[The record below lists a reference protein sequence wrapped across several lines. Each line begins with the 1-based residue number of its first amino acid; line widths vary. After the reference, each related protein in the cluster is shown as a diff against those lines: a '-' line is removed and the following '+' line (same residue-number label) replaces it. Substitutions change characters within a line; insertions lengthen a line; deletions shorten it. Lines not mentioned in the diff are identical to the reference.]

1 MPKGAV
7 RRALLTFA
15 ALTRAIRL
23 HRAAGATGGGSAGPE
38 QAVREKIKN
47 TFIIIIGVIVVK
59 IITADAEP
67 PAN

>member
-23 HRAAGATGGGSAGPE
+23 HRANRSNGGGSAGPE
-38 QAVREKIKN
+38 QAVSEKIKN
-47 TFIIIIGVIVVK
+47 NFIIISGVISVK

-67 PAN
+67 PAS